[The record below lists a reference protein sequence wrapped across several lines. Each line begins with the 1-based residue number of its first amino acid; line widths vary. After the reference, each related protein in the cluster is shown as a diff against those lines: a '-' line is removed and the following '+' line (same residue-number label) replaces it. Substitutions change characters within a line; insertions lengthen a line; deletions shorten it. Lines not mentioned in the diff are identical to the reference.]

1 MLTYHNGTARASQN
15 SIRAQT
21 CPTSCP
27 LIHSR
32 ISKQLIKMFA
42 RQLNNYFFHKLPI
55 SRYYPTYK
63 RLLSASLT
71 EGNVVV
77 VQQPNGGEPLQFPSI
92 WLRDNC
98 QCSACFHDNTK
109 SRQINWKRASVDSR
123 IRSIN
128 GGYEENALTIDW
140 QDNHKSTFTLAWLK
154 DRDFAPTNR
163 KRYIESVYKPTYQL
177 WSKSEFS
184 NVLRTFEFKD
194 VMAQDKVLLDWLES
208 LAIRGFSIIK
218 NSPHDNTVARQLADR
233 IGYIKRTTY
242 GEEFEVKSKDN
253 AHNYA
258 YMMTPLPLHTDM
270 PYYEYK
276 AGINILHC
284 YVQSQS
290 PGGSNLM
297 TDGFYIAE
305 KLRKEFPKLFEIL
318 VKTPVDWYDIGKD
331 GGMSFHNIWRAPTIC
346 LDVDGRYHRINENS
360 NKRDS
365 HFTVPLEQVAP
376 WYEAY
381 DKFIELAYAE
391 AVDFKTTPGD
401 VFVFNN
407 LRMLHGRTAYEDSPA
422 NKRLLIGAYVDWD
435 IIYSKIR
442 IIRSQIAGNC

>member
-1 MLTYHNGTARASQN
+1 MFASQFKIN
-15 SIRAQT
+15 FLR
-21 CPTSCP
+21 
-27 LIHSR
+27 
-32 ISKQLIKMFA
+32 
-42 RQLNNYFFHKLPI
+42 NLPI

-77 VQQPNGGEPLQFPSI
+77 VQQPNGGEPLQFPSV

-98 QCSACFHDNTK
+98 QCSECFHDNTK
-109 SRQINWKRASVDSR
+109 SRQANWKRINVESR

-128 GGYEENALTIDW
+128 GSHENNALTIDW
-140 QDNHKSTFTLAWLK
+140 QDDHKSTFTLAWLQ
-154 DRDFAPTNR
+154 DRDFAPANR
-163 KRYIESVYKPTYQL
+163 KRYIEEVYKPTYQL
-177 WSKSEFS
+177 WAKSEFQ

-194 VMAQDKVLLDWLES
+194 VMTQDKVLLEWLES
-208 LAIRGFSIIK
+208 LAIQGFSIIK
-218 NSPHDNTVARQLADR
+218 NSPHNVTVVRQLADR

-253 AHNYA
+253 ARNYA

-284 YVQSQS
+284 LVQSQS
-290 PGGSNLM
+290 QGGSNLM
-297 TDGFYIAE
+297 ADGFYIAE

-331 GGMSFHNIWRAPTIC
+331 GDMSFHNIWRAPTIC

-360 NKRDS
+360 TKRDS
-365 HFTVPLEQVAP
+365 HFTVPLKQVAP

-381 DKFIELAYAE
+381 DKFVELAYAE
-391 AVDFKTTPGD
+391 AVDFKTAPGD

-422 NKRLLIGAYVDWD
+422 NKRHLIGAYVDWD

-442 IIRSQIAGNC
+442 IIRSKNAINC